1 MNRRLALA
9 VLCLSP
15 LSVPAR
21 AADPD
26 LPSAES
32 ILDHF
37 VEVTGGKTAY
47 EARKTEI
54 TTGRL
59 EFAAAGVRGAIVQ
72 YAAAPDRYYSSLDI
86 EGIGKV
92 EMGVTDGVA
101 WEKSALMGARIKQG
115 DEKAQALREAHMNA
129 TYHWRD
135 LYSKAET
142 TGVETVNG
150 EECYKVVL
158 MPREG
163 KPETMFFGKKSGLM
177 WKTTLVAASPMG
189 DITADVFAAEY
200 KDFGGVLVPS
210 KITQKAAGQE
220 FTTTIESV
228 KVNETIAPER
238 FDLPA
243 EIKALSTRVK

>member
-92 EMGVTDGVA
+92 EMGVTEVWLGRRA
-101 WEKSALMGARIKQG
+101 PSWAR
-115 DEKAQALREAHMNA
+115 E
-129 TYHWRD
+129 
-135 LYSKAET
+135 
-142 TGVETVNG
+142 
-150 EECYKVVL
+150 
-158 MPREG
+158 
-163 KPETMFFGKKSGLM
+163 
-177 WKTTLVAASPMG
+177 
-189 DITADVFAAEY
+189 
-200 KDFGGVLVPS
+200 
-210 KITQKAAGQE
+210 
-220 FTTTIESV
+220 
-228 KVNETIAPER
+228 
-238 FDLPA
+238 
-243 EIKALSTRVK
+243 